1 MMTLKGKRKHLKIE
15 RAHTWH
21 DPIKRL
27 SFEYKNISIDLLF
40 NKGDFFLMNTQ
51 VLEIKCHPKL
61 HS

>member
-40 NKGDFFLMNTQ
+40 NKGDFFFNEYTSFGNQM
-51 VLEIKCHPKL
+51 
-61 HS
+61 SS